1 MMDENTPPPPSHD
14 TGVSPANRALYGA
27 PPPNLRGTRKRTIG
41 TWLWPVGILVVVGV
55 GVMYII
61 GHNGDGGNA
70 QSQGGGRRG
79 GGANGF
85 TPVDAVTAQLGDM
98 PVYLDALG
106 TVTPTATVTVRS
118 QINGVLQSVNFTEG
132 QMVQKGQFLAQV
144 DPRPY
149 QAALMQAQ
157 GALAKD
163 QAQLAAA
170 KKDLERYKTLVAQD
184 SISQQTLDTQ
194 QATVGQLEGTVQS
207 DQAAVQTQQLNLVY
221 AHITAPIS
229 GRVGLRQVDPGNY
242 VSTGDTNGIVAITQQ
257 SPVDVAFTIPED
269 QVQTVTGRFGAG
281 NKLPVSVMDR
291 TQAKTLATGTLLSL
305 DNLIDTTTGTLRA
318 KARFP
323 NSDGALFPSQFVNVR
338 LLVDTLHNVVVVPS
352 SAILRGQQGLFVY
365 TANARGAV
373 HVTPVQTGPSD
384 GDNTAILSGVTPG
397 QEVVTDGTDRL
408 REGACVVLPSQQ
420 GNAGGFGGHRRGG
433 GQAGAQGA
441 SGSSA
446 SDEPKEGFFGHLF
459 GGASSSAAGGKGKGK
474 GGNSPCGGGSGTGG
488 RHRGAADSPAPA
500 GTEAQATGTAPSGG
514 NWHHNG
520 GQTDAG
526 QTVGQAGGKAADQG
540 ARVGMTPASGS
551 VPAASGGLGD
561 QGGHEVQ
568 GGHGS
573 QGGGGRMK
581 ALLDQLDLTPDQKTR
596 TDAILAQARSQAR
609 SAADPDAKRQ
619 IFMASQQQIQAVL
632 TPDQKARLKA
642 LRQAQ
647 RAQQPGADQGGQAQ
661 QQ

>member
-27 PPPNLRGTRKRTIG
+27 PPPNLRGPRKRTIG
-41 TWLWPVGILVVVGV
+41 TWLWPIGILVVVGV

-61 GHNGDGGNA
+61 GHNGEGGNS
-70 QSQGGGRRG
+70 QQQGGGRRG
-79 GGANGF
+79 GGNGY

-132 QMVQKGQFLAQV
+132 QMVGKGQFLAQV

-149 QAALMQAQ
+149 QAALLQAQ
-157 GALAKD
+157 GALARDK
-163 QAQLAAA
+163 AQLAAA
-170 KKDLERYKTLVAQD
+170 QKDLERYKTLAAQD

-194 QATVGQLEGTVQS
+194 QASVGQLEGTVQS
-207 DQAAVQTQQLNLVY
+207 DQAAVQTQQLNLIY

-242 VSTGDTNGIVAITQQ
+242 VSTGDSNGIVAITQQ
-257 SPVDVAFTIPED
+257 SPIDVAFTIPED
-269 QVQTVTGRFGAG
+269 QVQTVTGRFSHG

-291 TQAKTLATGTLLSL
+291 TQAKVLASGALLSL

-318 KARFP
+318 KARFD
-323 NSDGALFPSQFVNVR
+323 NANGALFPSQFVNVR
-338 LLVDTLHNVVVVPS
+338 LLVDTMHNVVVVPS

-373 HVTPVQTGPSD
+373 HVTPVTTGPSD

-420 GNAGGFGGHRRGG
+420 GNAGGGWGGHRHGQGG
-433 GQAGAQGA
+433 APGA
-441 SGSSA
+441 SGVGA
-446 SDEPKEGFFGHLF
+446 STDAPKEGFFGHLF
-459 GGASSSAAGGKGKGK
+459 GGASSSSAGGRGGHGK
-474 GGNSPCGGGSGTGG
+474 GGASPCGSGAGAGGHRHDGGQSAQAGAEAPTAGAPQTGAASSGGG
-488 RHRGAADSPAPA
+488 RRKD
-500 GTEAQATGTAPSGG
+500 
-514 NWHHNG
+514 
-520 GQTDAG
+520 GQTG
-526 QTVGQAGGKAADQG
+526 DQG
-540 ARVGMTPASGS
+540 NAQGAPVGMTPASGS
-551 VPAASGGLGD
+551 APSGQAGWH
-561 QGGHEVQ
+561 GG
-568 GGHGS
+568 

-581 ALLDQLDLTPDQKTR
+581 ALLDQLDLTPDQKTKA
-596 TDAILAQARSQAR
+596 DAILAQARRQAQ
-609 SAADPDAKRQ
+609 SADDPDARRQ
-619 IFMASQQQIQAVL
+619 VFMAAQQQIQAIL
-632 TPDQKARLKA
+632 TPDQKTRLKD

-647 RAQQPGADQGGQAQ
+647 RAQQQGADQGAPGQ